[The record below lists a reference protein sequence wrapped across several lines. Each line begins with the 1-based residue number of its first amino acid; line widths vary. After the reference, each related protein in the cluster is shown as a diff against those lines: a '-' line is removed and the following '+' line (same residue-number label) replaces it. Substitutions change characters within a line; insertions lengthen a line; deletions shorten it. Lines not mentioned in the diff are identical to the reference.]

1 MKKLA
6 LLILLA
12 ATLPAS
18 LQTAAAEPSTSVLK
32 PGTGASTEGGASL
45 GGTGIDP
52 GVSNPRGVDE
62 TDKRI
67 RLGPKPKPD
76 ASAGPSRKREND
88 LNEELDK
95 QDEEFRK
102 GRLRKK

>member
-67 RLGPKPKPD
+67 RLGPKPKP
-76 ASAGPSRKREND
+76 END